1 MWYGIYKEASKTPLT
16 EEQMLQI
23 AIEHE
28 NGASEFSLEKKYK
41 IGVGTFEKILSLFNV
56 KKRGQEDRYRK
67 IPLNKRV
74 EIADDLLSG
83 MSPSDIGLKHKISPI
98 VLSLVKSEFDIDTP
112 GNRRN
117 PYRTQGIEDRVIEL
131 YHQTKSPIQVCN
143 ETGLSIHQVIK
154 ILEERN
160 EPILHRQRIIFPNA
174 TDNQY
179 DIMSQRYK
187 QGEGFDKLTK
197 EYRVNRMDFR
207 RRLIEEGL
215 WRTTKP
221 SPLSEEQIQE
231 AIEMTRRSPF
241 QDIANYFE
249 TRYGISREQL
259 RWLLDARGIPSRHTE
274 ENIREII
281 QDRKDEAHRIIPV
294 SEYPNIR
301 KMHLIDNI
309 RIIDIAEHYGVGYQ
323 AIGNIIRGNYTQMNL
338 HPAEICPPVQAS
350 FNLRRLLQASYS
362 NEIGYLNRYLKE
374 GFDPNDYEFEL
385 KTYLENQGQEFDEDL
400 EYYDIA
406 QEWLGKASKEDLE
419 KFKKWVQNRPPS
431 DMTDS
436 PAYEA
441 MSYNSFVKPTWLVH
455 FTDDPYS
462 IAKEGFKYGHEDT
475 NGLALTTWYTN
486 EARKRHAGYNFA
498 FKVGSRD
505 ARICARQNKYGKH
518 AVVFW
523 GAGVEAYHSGDEE
536 DQIIIWGPS
545 VNTNLIFPVLN
556 EEGSWVVNDW
566 RNDKLL
572 IKDDDFN
579 KVAEWVVNNNQML
592 QQIRS
597 KKT

>member
-1 MWYGIYKEASKTPLT
+1 MWYGVYKEASRKSPISS
-16 EEQMLQI
+16 EEQMLQV
-23 AIEHE
+23 AIDYESGMTQQEIFDKYHIH
-28 NGASEFSLEKKYK
+28 KK
-41 IGVGTFEKILSLFNV
+41 VLQRALDLFDV
-56 KKRGQEDRYRK
+56 KKRNMSEALIKSDRTRINNAQEVEKIISEYSSGIPTAIVCKKYNIEPATLYDILDKHNIERTNARPNVYRQNGMK
-67 IPLNKRV
+67 ERIVELYRV
-74 EIADDLLSG
+74 LKSPENVAKELGVSSG
-83 MSPSDIGLKHKISPI
+83 MVRRVLEETNEPIIHETRKKRPVATENQYMEISERYENGESYIHLAREYGVNEYDLKRRLIQEGVYDSERNKFKPRLSQEQVYEAYEMSSYLPTVDVAKHFNINIATLMRLFIDNGLQI
-98 VLSLVKSEFDIDTP
+98 VRNDDAINTSIERRTEGLRIIPASEY
-112 GNRRN
+112 N
-117 PYRTQGIEDRVIEL
+117 
-131 YHQTKSPIQVCN
+131 
-143 ETGLSIHQVIK
+143 K
-154 ILEERN
+154 ILELKEIDGLKVKEIAKMYDTSHAN
-160 EPILHRQRIIFPNA
+160 IADILR
-174 TDNQY
+174 
-179 DIMSQRYK
+179 
-187 QGEGFDKLTK
+187 
-197 EYRVNRMDFR
+197 RMR
-207 RRLIEEGL
+207 HQ
-215 WRTTKP
+215 
-221 SPLSEEQIQE
+221 QI
-231 AIEMTRRSPF
+231 
-241 QDIANYFE
+241 
-249 TRYGISREQL
+249 
-259 RWLLDARGIPSRHTE
+259 
-274 ENIREII
+274 
-281 QDRKDEAHRIIPV
+281 
-294 SEYPNIR
+294 
-301 KMHLIDNI
+301 
-309 RIIDIAEHYGVGYQ
+309 
-323 AIGNIIRGNYTQMNL
+323 
-338 HPAEICPPVQAS
+338 PVQAS

-406 QEWLGKASKEDLE
+406 QEWLEKASKEDLE

-475 NGLALTTWYTN
+475 HGLALTTWYTN
-486 EARKRHAGYNFA
+486 KARKRHAGYNFA

-597 KKT
+597 KKAK

>member
-1 MWYGIYKEASKTPLT
+1 MWYGIYKEAAKNPLT
-16 EEQMLQI
+16 EDQMLQI
-23 AIEHE
+23 AIDYE
-28 NGASEFSLEKKYK
+28 NGMPTRDIFGKYGIWSK
-41 IGVGTFEKILSLFNV
+41 DLQKVLNLLDV
-56 KKRGQEDRYRK
+56 KKRGRPEKLRDSSRSRYDETTIKK
-67 IPLNKRV
+67 ITEEYK
-74 EIADDLLSG
+74 SG
-83 MSPSDIGLKHKISPI
+83 VPATELCLKY
-98 VLSLVKSEFDIDTP
+98 EIDTTTLYSYLKKYNVEP
-112 GNRRN
+112 TGSYRN
-117 PYRTQGIEDRVIEL
+117 PYRKNNIKQRILEL
-131 YHQTKSPIQVCN
+131 YRVVKSPIQVSK
-143 ETGLSIHQVIK
+143 ELGISKAMVYK
-154 ILEERN
+154 ILEEAN
-160 EPILHRQRIIFPNA
+160 EPRLHERRTKRPLA
-174 TDNQY
+174 DENQY
-179 DIMSQRYK
+179 VEMSQRYES
-187 QGEGFDKLTK
+187 GEGYANLAD
-197 EYRVNRMDFR
+197 EYGVNENDFK
-207 RRLIEEGL
+207 RRLIDEGVYDFS
-215 WRTTKP
+215 RNSHQP
-221 SPLSEEQIQE
+221 QLSESQLIE
-231 AIEMTRRSPF
+231 AEKMTEYMPTIDVAKYF
-241 QDIANYFE
+241 GVNYSVLK
-249 TRYGISREQL
+249 R
-259 RWLLDARGIPSRHTE
+259 LLDARGFRINKNDEALQIVRDRISEGKKLIPLSE
-274 ENIREII
+274 YGKILNLFEGGMKIREIS
-281 QDRKDEAHRIIPV
+281 K
-294 SEYPNIR
+294 
-301 KMHLIDNI
+301 L
-309 RIIDIAEHYGVGYQ
+309 YGMND
-323 AIGNIIRGNYTQMNL
+323 ATIGNIL
-338 HPAEICPPVQAS
+338 EIAKRNREQQSQVPVQAS

-475 NGLALTTWYTN
+475 HGLALTTWYTN

-572 IKDDDFN
+572 IKDDDFD
-579 KVAEWVVNNNQML
+579 KVSSWVVNNNQML

>member
-1 MWYGIYKEASKTPLT
+1 MWYGIYKEAAKNPLT
-16 EEQMLQI
+16 EDQMLQI
-23 AIEHE
+23 AIDYE
-28 NGASEFSLEKKYK
+28 NGMHQQDIFRKYHIHKEKFEKALSFFGIDKRDRAELLRAFSLSE
-41 IGVGTFEKILSLFNV
+41 
-56 KKRGQEDRYRK
+56 RK
-67 IPLNKRV
+67 Q
-74 EIADDLLSG
+74 IADEIKNGSSMKEVLLRY
-83 MSPSDIGLKHKISPI
+83 K
-98 VLSLVKSEFDIDTP
+98 T
-112 GNRRN
+112 N
-117 PYRTQGIEDRVIEL
+117 PNTIY
-131 YHQTKSPIQVCN
+131 
-143 ETGLSIHQVIK
+143 K
-154 ILEERN
+154 ILEEFGVKLPGRRSD
-160 EPILHRQRIIFPNA
+160 PRRQSGIENRIIELYRILKSITNVAKELGIGSSLVYDVLKEHNEEITHKTRQERPFA
-174 TDNQY
+174 TEEQY
-179 DIMSQRYK
+179 LEISHRYEL
-187 QGEGFDKLTK
+187 GEGYRKLAEEYGVNTFDL
-197 EYRVNRMDFR
+197 R
-207 RRLIEEGL
+207 RRLIQEGVFDES
-215 WRTTKP
+215 RNTRPRK
-221 SPLSEEQIQE
+221 LSKEQINQAAE
-231 AIEMTRRSPF
+231 MATRMPFIDVARFFDIHPASLTLLLNENGHFTSQNELIKRINRERMVDGYRQIPISEHENIFRLYDIEGKSMS
-241 QDIANYFE
+241 DIARLYNA
-249 TRYGISREQL
+249 TKDGIGAIIRNRNREQE
-259 RWLLDARGIPSRHTE
+259 SRQQH
-274 ENIREII
+274 
-281 QDRKDEAHRIIPV
+281 
-294 SEYPNIR
+294 
-301 KMHLIDNI
+301 
-309 RIIDIAEHYGVGYQ
+309 Q
-323 AIGNIIRGNYTQMNL
+323 A
-338 HPAEICPPVQAS
+338 PVQAS

-462 IAKEGFKYGHEDT
+462 IAREGFKYGHEDT
-475 NGLALTTWYTN
+475 HGLALTTWYTN

-592 QQIRS
+592 QQIRN